1 MKTIL
6 LKFAGPLQSWGTDS
20 HFERRDTDRYPSK
33 SAVIGMIAASCGFR
47 RDEDDKINEL
57 NSLDFALRVDQPGKL
72 LRDFHIATKK
82 RENGKVDRIYVT
94 NRYYL
99 QDAVFVVAIGSTN
112 NLLIEAISDSLK
124 SPYFQPFL
132 GRRALPLNADFFV
145 GVVDNG
151 VIEVLMKLPWQASKW
166 YQNKY
171 RESKIKKLEIYAD
184 GDLIDTS
191 NIQMKRDLVRSFSSE
206 KREHSFRPV
215 AKRQV
220 ELSLEHDAL
229 SALGG

>member
-20 HFERRDTDRYPSK
+20 NFERRNTDRYPSK
-33 SAVIGMIAASCGFR
+33 SAVIGMIAASFGFR
-47 RDEDDKINEL
+47 RDEDDKLSEL
-57 NSLDFALRVDQPGKL
+57 NSLDFAVRVDQPGKL

-82 RENGKVDRIYVT
+82 KKNGKVDRIYLT

-99 QDAVFVVAIGSTN
+99 QDAVFVVAIGGTN
-112 NLLIEAISDSLK
+112 NLLIESITNALQ

-132 GRRALPLNADFFV
+132 GRRAIPLTADYFIGKV
-145 GVVDNG
+145 NKG
-151 VIEVLMKLPWQASKW
+151 VIEALQEQPWQASKW

-171 RESKIKKLEIYAD
+171 RKNKTKRLEIYAD

-191 NIQMKRDLVRSFSSE
+191 KFQMKRDLVRSFSSE

-215 AKRQV
+215 AKMQV

-229 SALGG
+229 NALGG